1 MVFIIAKTEAI
12 GSKVVMN
19 YRNYCTEQISW
30 VYARVRPDPKS
41 PISISENIFAA
52 ISAIYEELINMNL
65 IYNSRAKSR
74 LSPYAQDA

>member
-1 MVFIIAKTEAI
+1 MVFIIAKTY

-41 PISISENIFAA
+41 SISISENIFAA
-52 ISAIYEELINMNL
+52 ISAIYEELINMKL